1 MNKLLC
7 NATLLFLGGT
17 LLISNAQKPKFTYEY
32 MITSNSND
40 INDMLVMY
48 DVKQDFIKTYDELV
62 LSLNEEYHR
71 DTIINNLDKFIDSD
85 LGKCEYLKND
95 GKCKA
100 KEIELEF
107 NGINTKYQGF
117 KDVLIC
123 KTFKKSKEY
132 EELENRINEILGDKE

>member
-1 MNKLLC
+1 MNKFLC

-85 LGKCEYLKND
+85 LGKCEYLNEKIVITIGE
-95 GKCKA
+95 GKGGT
-100 KEIELEF
+100 IEGYLKS
-107 NGINTKYQGF
+107 N
-117 KDVLIC
+117 IC
-123 KTFKKSKEY
+123 DSEKTNY
-132 EELENRINEILGDKE
+132 RIFIFDLLFGE

>member
-85 LGKCEYLKND
+85 LGKCEYFNEKIVITIGEGKGGTIEGYLKSN
-95 GKCKA
+95 
-100 KEIELEF
+100 
-107 NGINTKYQGF
+107 
-117 KDVLIC
+117 IC
-123 KTFKKSKEY
+123 DSEKTNY
-132 EELENRINEILGDKE
+132 RIFIFDLLFGE

>member
-48 DVKQDFIKTYDELV
+48 DVKQDSRWYSSFNDKTNSSYELV

-85 LGKCEYLKND
+85 LGKCEYLNEKIVITIGE
-95 GKCKA
+95 GKGGT
-100 KEIELEF
+100 IEGYLKS
-107 NGINTKYQGF
+107 N
-117 KDVLIC
+117 IC
-123 KTFKKSKEY
+123 DSEKTNY
-132 EELENRINEILGDKE
+132 RIFIFDLLFGE